1 MKKYEQLKKLYT
13 TLDGYIDQYNDS
25 EAMVSGAAA
34 DFDRLFELAWKT
46 IKEYLQKEKMMLEAK
61 SGSPKDIIKLAYRE
75 GIIDQEILW
84 IDMLE
89 DRNDDSHHYRKSDA
103 ILYISKIQG
112 KYLSA
117 IKDLID
123 YFSDKIPQEQL
134 EEIEIPADII
144 EYCRTRNLFLI
155 DFADDLCERYG
166 YENYNQLYKNWD
178 EIKREL

>member
-1 MKKYEQLKKLYT
+1 
-13 TLDGYIDQYNDS
+13 
-25 EAMVSGAAA
+25 
-34 DFDRLFELAWKT
+34 
-46 IKEYLQKEKMMLEAK
+46 
-61 SGSPKDIIKLAYRE
+61 
-75 GIIDQEILW
+75 
-84 IDMLE
+84 MLE